1 MSKDYLESL
10 NSCIE
15 PEIINNVKR
24 YAISNKIPI
33 IRDDGMNLILQLI
46 QAARVKRV
54 LELGSAIGY
63 FALQVGIKTDAE
75 VVTLEV
81 DENLAN
87 IAKHNIESSG
97 LKTRIKVV
105 NADALD
111 YDNESLGLF
120 DLVFIDAGKSQ
131 YVKLFEKYSANVKV
145 NGIVISDNL
154 LFRGQVANPET
165 IISRNRRQL
174 VNKIRKYNEWLKDK
188 TDYFTCFYDIGDGM
202 AISLKK

>member
-1 MSKDYLESL
+1 MESL
-10 NSCIE
+10 NSCVE
-15 PEIINNVKR
+15 PEIINNAR
-24 YAISNKIPI
+24 SYAISNKIPI

-46 QAARVKRV
+46 QAAGVKRV

-63 FALQVGIKTDAE
+63 FALQVGMKTDAA

-87 IAKHNIESSG
+87 IAKQNIENAG
-97 LKTRIKVV
+97 LKTRIEVI
-105 NADALD
+105 NADALH
-111 YDNESLGLF
+111 YDNEFLGQF
-120 DLVFIDAGKSQ
+120 DLLFIDAGKSQ
-131 YVKLFEKYSANVKV
+131 YVKLFEKYSANVRV

-174 VNKIRKYNEWLKDK
+174 VNKIRKYNEWLREK
-188 TDYFTCFYDIGDGM
+188 TDYFTYFYAIGDGM